1 MRGRAVKWPSTGRNS
16 WKRWKEAK
24 ARAKPRN
31 FTQTVEMAVNL
42 KDVDLRKPE
51 NRFKL
56 EVVLPHGRGKEP
68 KIAVIADGAVAEAAK
83 KLGLDVIS
91 GEELEELAKS
101 PRQARKLAKKY
112 DFFIAAAPLMPKIG
126 RYLGRYLG
134 PRNKM
139 PVVVPPTMTNLEPI
153 VEKLKKTVR
162 IQLKNNPVVHAP
174 IGTEDM
180 DDEKL
185 AENAE
190 AVLNAIINKLER
202 GENQVKSVY
211 IKTTMGPAVKVER

>member
-1 MRGRAVKWPSTGRNS
+1 MAFDRQKIVEAV
-16 WKRWKEAK
+16 KEAK
-24 ARAKPRN
+24 ARAKPRH
-31 FTQTVEMAVNL
+31 FTQTVELAVNL
-42 KDVDLRKPE
+42 KDIDLKKPE

-68 KIAVIADGAVAEAAK
+68 KIAVIADAAVAEAAK

-91 GEELEELAKS
+91 GDQLEELAKN
-101 PRQARKLAKKY
+101 PREARKVAKRY
-112 DFFIAAAPLMPKIG
+112 NSFIAAAPLMPKIG

-139 PVVVPPTMTNLEPI
+139 PQVIPPTMTNLEPI
-153 VEKLKKTVR
+153 LSRLKRTIRV
-162 IQLKNNPVVHAP
+162 QLKSNPAIHAP
-174 IGTEDM
+174 VGTEDM
-180 DDEKL
+180 DEDKL

-190 AVLNAIINKLER
+190 AVLNAVLNKLER

>member
-1 MRGRAVKWPSTGRNS
+1 MAFDRQKLVEAV
-16 WKRWKEAK
+16 KEAK

-42 KDVDLRKPE
+42 KDIDLRKPE

-91 GEELEELAKS
+91 GEQLEELAKS
-101 PRQARKLAKKY
+101 PREARKLAKRY

-126 RYLGRYLG
+126 KYLGRYLG

-139 PVVVPPTMTNLEPI
+139 PQVVPPTMTNLEPI
-153 VEKLKKTVR
+153 VARLKKTVR
-162 IQLKNNPVVHAP
+162 IQLKNNPVIHAP

-202 GENQVKSVY
+202 GENQIKSVY

>member
-1 MRGRAVKWPSTGRNS
+1 MAFDRQKLVEAV
-16 WKRWKEAK
+16 KEAK

-42 KDVDLRKPE
+42 KDIDLKKPE

-91 GEELEELAKS
+91 GEQLEEIAKS
-101 PRQARKLAKKY
+101 PREARKLAKRY

-126 RYLGRYLG
+126 KYLGRYLG

-139 PVVVPPTMTNLEPI
+139 PQVVPPTMTNLEPI
-153 VEKLKKTVR
+153 VNKLKRTVR

-211 IKTTMGPAVKVER
+211 VKTTMGPAVKVER

>member
-1 MRGRAVKWPSTGRNS
+1 MAFDRQKLVEAV
-16 WKRWKEAK
+16 KEAK

-42 KDVDLRKPE
+42 KDIDLRKPE

-91 GEELEELAKS
+91 GEQLEELAKS
-101 PRQARKLAKKY
+101 PREARKLAKRY

-126 RYLGRYLG
+126 KYLGRYLG

-139 PVVVPPTMTNLEPI
+139 PQVVPPTMTNLEPI
-153 VEKLKKTVR
+153 VERLKRTVR
-162 IQLKNNPVVHAP
+162 IQLKNNPVVHAR

>member
-1 MRGRAVKWPSTGRNS
+1 MAFDRQKLVEAV
-16 WKRWKEAK
+16 KEAK

-31 FTQTVEMAVNL
+31 FTQTVEVAVNL
-42 KDVDLRKPE
+42 RDIDLRKPE

-91 GEELEELAKS
+91 GEQLEELAKS
-101 PRQARKLAKKY
+101 PRQARKLAKSY

-139 PVVVPPTMTNLEPI
+139 PQVVPPTMTNLEPI
-153 VEKLKKTVR
+153 VARLKRTVR

-211 IKTTMGPAVKVER
+211 VKTTMGPAVKVER

>member
-1 MRGRAVKWPSTGRNS
+1 MAFDRQKFVEAV
-16 WKRWKEAK
+16 KEAK

-42 KDVDLRKPE
+42 KDIDLRKPE

-91 GEELEELAKS
+91 GEQLEELAKS
-101 PRQARKLAKKY
+101 PRQARKLAKNY

-139 PVVVPPTMTNLEPI
+139 PQVVPPTMTNLEPI
-153 VEKLKKTVR
+153 VARLKRTVR
-162 IQLKNNPVVHAP
+162 IQLKNNPVVHAR

-211 IKTTMGPAVKVER
+211 VKTTMGPAVKVEW

>member
-1 MRGRAVKWPSTGRNS
+1 MAFDRQKIVEAV
-16 WKRWKEAK
+16 KEAK

-42 KDVDLRKPE
+42 KDIDLKKPE

-91 GEELEELAKS
+91 GEQLEELAKN
-101 PRQARKLAKKY
+101 PRQARKVAKNY

-153 VEKLKKTVR
+153 VNKLKKTVR
-162 IQLKNNPVVHAP
+162 IQLKNNPVVHTR
-174 IGTEDM
+174 IGTEEM
-180 DDEKL
+180 DDEEL

-190 AVLNAIINKLER
+190 AVLSSVINKLER

>member
-1 MRGRAVKWPSTGRNS
+1 MAFDRQKLVEAV
-16 WKRWKEAK
+16 KEAK

-31 FTQTVEMAVNL
+31 FTQTVEIAVNL
-42 KDVDLRKPE
+42 KDIDLRKPE

-91 GEELEELAKS
+91 SEQLEEIAKS
-101 PRQARKLAKKY
+101 PREARKLAKRY

-126 RYLGRYLG
+126 KYLGRYLG

-153 VEKLKKTVR
+153 VNKLKKTVR
-162 IQLKNNPVVHAP
+162 IQLKNNPVVHAR

-190 AVLNAIINKLER
+190 AVLSAIINKLER

>member
-1 MRGRAVKWPSTGRNS
+1 MAFDRQKLVEAV
-16 WKRWKEAK
+16 KEAK

-31 FTQTVEMAVNL
+31 FTQTVEIAVNL
-42 KDVDLRKPE
+42 KDIDLRKPE

-91 GEELEELAKS
+91 GEQLEEIAKS
-101 PRQARKLAKKY
+101 PREARKLAKRY

-126 RYLGRYLG
+126 KYLGRYLG

-139 PVVVPPTMTNLEPI
+139 PQVVPPTMTNLEPI
-153 VEKLKKTVR
+153 VNKLKKTVR

-202 GENQVKSVY
+202 GENQIKSVY

>member
-1 MRGRAVKWPSTGRNS
+1 MAFDRQKLVEAV
-16 WKRWKEAK
+16 KEAK

-31 FTQTVEMAVNL
+31 FTQTVEIAVNL
-42 KDVDLRKPE
+42 KDIDLRKPE

-91 GEELEELAKS
+91 GEQLEEIAKS
-101 PRQARKLAKKY
+101 PREARKLAKRY

-126 RYLGRYLG
+126 KYLGRYLG

-139 PVVVPPTMTNLEPI
+139 PQVVPPTMTNLEPI
-153 VEKLKKTVR
+153 VNRLKRTVR

-211 IKTTMGPAVKVER
+211 VKTTMGPAVKVER

>member
-1 MRGRAVKWPSTGRNS
+1 MAFDRQKFVEAV
-16 WKRWKEAK
+16 KEAK

-31 FTQTVEMAVNL
+31 FTQTVEIAVNL
-42 KDVDLRKPE
+42 KDIDLRKPE

-91 GEELEELAKS
+91 GEQLEEIAKS
-101 PRQARKLAKKY
+101 PREARKLAKRY

-126 RYLGRYLG
+126 KYLGRYLG

-139 PVVVPPTMTNLEPI
+139 PQVVPPTMTNLEPI
-153 VEKLKKTVR
+153 VNKLKRTVR

-211 IKTTMGPAVKVER
+211 VKTTMGPAVKVER

>member
-1 MRGRAVKWPSTGRNS
+1 MAFDKQKLVEAV
-16 WKRWKEAK
+16 KEAK

-31 FTQTVEMAVNL
+31 FTQTVEIAVNL
-42 KDVDLRKPE
+42 KDIDLRKPE

-91 GEELEELAKS
+91 GEQLEEIAKS
-101 PRQARKLAKKY
+101 PREARKLAKRY

-126 RYLGRYLG
+126 KYLGRYLG

-139 PVVVPPTMTNLEPI
+139 PQVVPPTMTNLEPI
-153 VEKLKKTVR
+153 VNRLKKTVR

-211 IKTTMGPAVKVER
+211 VKTTMGPAVKVER